1 MTDTTGSIDLFGGDY
16 EHVLGQSWPASSV
29 QISALD
35 KWSLCRLPLW
45 YVVVGSSRREGV
57 ARPE

>member
-1 MTDTTGSIDLFGGDY
+1 MYPARGGRLCLDRF
-16 EHVLGQSWPASSV
+16 SP
-29 QISALD
+29 LD

-45 YVVVGSSRREGV
+45 CAVVGVARREGV